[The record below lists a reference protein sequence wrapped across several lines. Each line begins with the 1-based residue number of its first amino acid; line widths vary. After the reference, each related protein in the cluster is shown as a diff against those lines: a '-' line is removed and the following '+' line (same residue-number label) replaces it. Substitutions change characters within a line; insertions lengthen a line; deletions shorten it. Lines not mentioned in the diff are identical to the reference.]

1 MRKLLRALLWI
12 YCLSRFVGSQAGAA
26 DYFVSPTGKHQPP
39 FATWTDAATNIQDAI
54 DAAAPGDVVWVTNGI
69 YSTGGKVV
77 DGDLLNRA
85 VLDKA
90 LTVQSVNGPAVTF
103 IRGGGPVGPL
113 AVRCAWL

>member
-1 MRKLLRALLWI
+1 MRKLMRALLWI
-12 YCLSRFVGSQAGAA
+12 SCVGRLLESQAEAA
-26 DYFVSPTGKHQPP
+26 DLFVSLAGQHHPP
-39 FATWTDAATNIQDAI
+39 FATWIDAATNIQDAI

-103 IRGGGPVGPL
+103 IRGGGPFGPRAL
-113 AVRCAWL
+113 DAPG